1 MNKGLV
7 IFDLDGTLIDTIED
21 LGTAVNFVLES
32 TGRPTHPVEDY
43 RFMVGNGIRKLVQ
56 RALPEH
62 EKNDET
68 LPDRLLPGF
77 KRYYLEHIYEHS
89 RPYPGVAELLRK
101 LQDEGYALAVAS
113 NKFQEGTSVL
123 VNHFFPDVNFV
134 AVCGGCDERPLKP
147 DPAVLEDIM
156 RLSGVPAERTVM
168 VGDSGTDIQTARNA
182 SVRSIGVCWG
192 FRPDAARSADAFVHS
207 TAELAEAICFTGSNR
222 HRV

>member
-1 MNKGLV
+1 MYKGLA

-62 EKNDET
+62 EKEDKT

-101 LQDEGYALAVAS
+101 LALEEGMVTLKEAGMIKVRAGL
-113 NKFQEGTSVL
+113 TSLQAAFEVT
-123 VNHFFPDVNFV
+123 
-134 AVCGGCDERPLKP
+134 GGE
-147 DPAVLEDIM
+147 
-156 RLSGVPAERTVM
+156 
-168 VGDSGTDIQTARNA
+168 
-182 SVRSIGVCWG
+182 
-192 FRPDAARSADAFVHS
+192 
-207 TAELAEAICFTGSNR
+207 
-222 HRV
+222 